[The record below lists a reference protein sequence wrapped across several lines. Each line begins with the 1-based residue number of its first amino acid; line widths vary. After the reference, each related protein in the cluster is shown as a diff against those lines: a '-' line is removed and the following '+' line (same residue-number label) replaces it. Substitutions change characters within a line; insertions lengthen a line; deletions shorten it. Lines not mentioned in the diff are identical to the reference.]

1 MRKLTTL
8 AAAVTI
14 ISAGA
19 FAGEHT
25 INAVGRTGWVYKDN
39 DVKKTETV
47 SSSSFNIDYLRTTFA
62 GTVNPSVTYSLSVDL
77 LGDSSSP
84 DVVDGTSSLID
95 EAFITKTFSQGT
107 SFTFGKKAVLIGG
120 REYDYSDYD
129 RYTNS
134 AFYEA
139 TPETQVGATLSHE
152 IAGQTFSAQ
161 YFNGNKVNGKQNAA
175 EDCINTQSKYGYAL
189 AWNGDIANGLVKP
202 IVGYTV
208 VPEFVGSDSTE
219 TDATAAKANRT
230 YRKNKGDDT
239 FLSAGVQFNLPS
251 DLTLETDY
259 DVLTEKD
266 ASGTAT
272 AKKDLKTTS
281 LVAILTYTSD
291 RFSPFV
297 KWISDESK
305 TGSVKTGTR
314 SAYDIGLEF
323 KEGKDDMVRYHVVY
337 SGSKVKTGINTT
349 EVVSSPA
356 TIMVGLKFDAAI
368 LK

>member
-62 GTVNPSVTYSLSVDL
+62 GTVNPSVTYSLAVDL

-152 IAGQTFSAQ
+152 IAGQTLMAQ
-161 YFNGNKVNGKQNAA
+161 YFNGNKDNGKTDSNGKINA
-175 EDCINTQSKYGYAL
+175 QSKFGYAL
-189 AWNGDIANGLVKP
+189 AWYGDIASGLIKP
-202 IVGYTV
+202 IVGYAV
-208 VPEFVGSDSTE
+208 VPEALGTATTTSTV
-219 TDATAAKANRT
+219 RI
-230 YRKNKGDDT
+230 NKGDDT

-323 KEGKDDMVRYHVVY
+323 KEGKDDMIRYHVVY
-337 SGSKVKTGINTT
+337 SGSTVKTGINTT
-349 EVVSSPA
+349 EVESSPS